1 MFYTIIN
8 IFFRKQQIFAMPV
21 FDMIETLLVKHMEF
35 APTFALRLSVR
46 TLYVGMSTCCTR
58 SMQASSVSFLLTF

>member
-1 MFYTIIN
+1 
-8 IFFRKQQIFAMPV
+8 MPV
-21 FDMIETLLVKHMEF
+21 FDMIETLLVKQMEF

-58 SMQASSVSFLLTF
+58 SMKASSVSFLLTF